1 MRLLDPKSS
10 PLIRHEA
17 QLQPH
22 PAPDKELNS
31 RQVSKA
37 QRTRWRSAH
46 RGTDKGARPHRAP
59 PACAACPTGP
69 GPLPNNTLQL
79 ATTCA
84 PGAAA
89 GTPGLLG
96 DLLQRRM
103 RERGSSTCPFLQ
115 GVSASPPT
123 TPEVPLCSLEPTTRT
138 DLTGTQNLRAS
149 LRSPTVSALRAAR
162 TRVAEEFPRACHP
175 GTSLLHALLSRNPAG
190 DARGAQVP
198 APSPSAAG
206 ALGTSGQAPSGG
218 RGGGGA
224 GRRGAVWAGHGQ
236 ALLIQPG
243 GADLPE
249 LGAGLVLTV

>member
-1 MRLLDPKSS
+1 MLCLRLLDPKSS

-96 DLLQRRM
+96 DLQARQRWQEMGKKESPSRQVTYKFLGVSSVTWADSSNRQGVFTQNSLRRM
-103 RERGSSTCPFLQ
+103 LGMWEQSGGNQVNILF
-115 GVSASPPT
+115 G
-123 TPEVPLCSLEPTTRT
+123 TRT
-138 DLTGTQNLRAS
+138 T
-149 LRSPTVSALRAAR
+149 
-162 TRVAEEFPRACHP
+162 
-175 GTSLLHALLSRNPAG
+175 
-190 DARGAQVP
+190 
-198 APSPSAAG
+198 
-206 ALGTSGQAPSGG
+206 
-218 RGGGGA
+218 
-224 GRRGAVWAGHGQ
+224 
-236 ALLIQPG
+236 
-243 GADLPE
+243 
-249 LGAGLVLTV
+249 

>member
-103 RERGSSTCPFLQ
+103 RERDLPLALSSKGSVLPHPRHPKFRFALWSPQRALTSRAPRTYVLLCVRRRSQPYALRERGWQRNSPGPAIQGPPFCMPC
-115 GVSASPPT
+115 SAETRPGTHGAHKSPR
-123 TPEVPLCSLEPTTRT
+123 L
-138 DLTGTQNLRAS
+138 LR
-149 LRSPTVSALRAAR
+149 ALRALWAQAAR
-162 TRVAEEFPRACHP
+162 RRRAGGVAVARA
-175 GTSLLHALLSRNPAG
+175 G
-190 DARGAQVP
+190 
-198 APSPSAAG
+198 G
-206 ALGTSGQAPSGG
+206 ALCG
-218 RGGGGA
+218 RGT
-224 GRRGAVWAGHGQ
+224 GR
-236 ALLIQPG
+236 PY
-243 GADLPE
+243 
-249 LGAGLVLTV
+249 